1 MVDTLERGH
10 TSAFSRKGSTP
21 FTEQFGEWDG
31 RDPCGPT
38 WPKEALWREGMEAKL
53 SYFLSSFLVVAPEHS
68 HTHGRENMGQRATPE
83 APSPS
88 TIHKE
93 FRRGWLRN
101 QSSPTMPR
109 LPCWALPQCQKPGE
123 EALPCSE
130 QQPTRRTAQAPWRT
144 PAALVGTWEMKSSDF

>member
-101 QSSPTMPR
+101 QS
-109 LPCWALPQCQKPGE
+109 LGFHAGPCPNARSLERKPCLVLNSSLHDAQPKPHGEHLLLWWARG
-123 EALPCSE
+123 
-130 QQPTRRTAQAPWRT
+130 R
-144 PAALVGTWEMKSSDF
+144 